1 MNHVRAR
8 AACSHP
14 ALAGVF
20 RAHVFRVDRSTV
32 SGAIREVR
40 PLPAARGF
48 AIPDRPFPRIRALE
62 DLFAFAD
69 AEGVGLRIDGT
80 EVRVRR
86 PRAGRKAFVSGKEK
100 QNTIKTTTFGDG
112 QGRTLLSGVVRPGR
126 MHDLTRYAP
135 RVSPSSS
142 GSTPRSKRRSTR
154 AAEDR
159 PTSPR
164 AVAPVLNL
172 AQQPFPDRGSP
183 FRPPD
188 DAQTF
193 LAGDH
198 PPQRGEVGGF
208 QLAWQGLV
216 RVHRPMLPDG
226 ARRRPP
232 VSSRRQ
238 AADGRGPVG
247 VSARPR
253 PGGGPGGR
261 PRVPWGR

>member
-1 MNHVRAR
+1 M
-8 AACSHP
+8 
-14 ALAGVF
+14 
-20 RAHVFRVDRSTV
+20 FRVDRSTV
-32 SGAIREVR
+32 SGAIREVG

-62 DLFAFAD
+62 DLFAYAD
-69 AEGVGLRIDGT
+69 AEGVRLRIDGT

-86 PRAGRKAFVSGKEK
+86 PRAGRPGRKAFVSGKEK
-100 QNTIKTTTFGDG
+100 QSTIKTTTFSDG

-126 MHDLTRYAP
+126 THDLTTVRTEGVAEQFRQYPEVKAKVDEGCRGPANEPSGRHP
-135 RVSPSSS
+135 RPH
-142 GSTPRSKRRSTR
+142 
-154 AAEDR
+154 
-159 PTSPR
+159 
-164 AVAPVLNL
+164 L

>member
-1 MNHVRAR
+1 M
-8 AACSHP
+8 
-14 ALAGVF
+14 
-20 RAHVFRVDRSTV
+20 FRVDRSTV

-142 GSTPRSKRRSTR
+142 GSTPRSKRRSK
-154 AAEDR
+154 
-159 PTSPR
+159 
-164 AVAPVLNL
+164 
-172 AQQPFPDRGSP
+172 GC
-183 FRPPD
+183 
-188 DAQTF
+188 
-193 LAGDH
+193 
-198 PPQRGEVGGF
+198 
-208 QLAWQGLV
+208 
-216 RVHRPMLPDG
+216 
-226 ARRRPP
+226 
-232 VSSRRQ
+232 
-238 AADGRGPVG
+238 RGPANEPAG
-247 VSARPR
+247 RRLRPQPR
-253 PGGGPGGR
+253 PAAIP
-261 PRVPWGR
+261 